1 LLIGPQRRRPITSS
15 DTPRVTTLKAVLFD
29 VDFTLVKPGPDLGP
43 EGYQLLGQRFGL
55 ELDPTRYAEARAAA
69 VETVERHPE
78 LDHDEEIW
86 VLFTERI
93 IRGMGGDSDRAY
105 ECAVEMTRAWEHAE
119 NFELYEDTL
128 PVLAALREHGLK
140 IGLVSNTGRDL
151 NAFIGHHALDVDAAV
166 SSGAHGKTKPHP
178 AIFQSALEQ
187 LGVTAEEAAMVGDSP
202 EDDVEGAKALGM
214 RAFLID
220 RDDRFPEVEERLPDL
235 LALPAALG
243 LSGRP
248 PGPVG

>member
-1 LLIGPQRRRPITSS
+1 L
-15 DTPRVTTLKAVLFD
+15 TLRAVLFD
-29 VDFTLVKPGPDLGP
+29 VDFTLAKPGPDLGP
-43 EGYQLLGQRFGL
+43 EGYQLLGKRFGL
-55 ELDPTRYAEARAAA
+55 ELDPTRYADARAAA
-69 VETVERHPE
+69 VEAVERHPE
-78 LDHDEEIW
+78 LDHDEEVW

-105 ECAVEMTRAWEHAE
+105 ECAVEMTQAWEHAE

-128 PVLAALREHGLK
+128 PVLAALREHRLK

-187 LGVTAEEAAMVGDSP
+187 LGVSPEEAAMVGDSP

-214 RAFLID
+214 RAFLVD

-243 LSGRP
+243 LSETGRTTRSP
-248 PGPVG
+248 DSS

>member
-1 LLIGPQRRRPITSS
+1 
-15 DTPRVTTLKAVLFD
+15 VTTLKAVLFD

-43 EGYQLLGQRFGL
+43 EGYQALGKRFGL
-55 ELDPTRYAEARAAA
+55 ELDPERYADARAAA
-69 VETVERHPE
+69 VETIKRHPE
-78 LDHDEEIW
+78 LDHDEEVW
-86 VLFTERI
+86 VLFTEQI

-178 AIFQSALEQ
+178 AIFKSALDQ
-187 LGVTAEEAAMVGDSP
+187 LGVTAEETAMVGDSP

-220 RDDRFPEVEERLPDL
+220 RDDRLPEVEDCLPNL

-243 LSGRP
+243 F
-248 PGPVG
+248 PVVE

>member
-1 LLIGPQRRRPITSS
+1 
-15 DTPRVTTLKAVLFD
+15 
-29 VDFTLVKPGPDLGP
+29 
-43 EGYQLLGQRFGL
+43 
-55 ELDPTRYAEARAAA
+55 
-69 VETVERHPE
+69 
-78 LDHDEEIW
+78 
-86 VLFTERI
+86 
-93 IRGMGGDSDRAY
+93 
-105 ECAVEMTRAWEHAE
+105 
-119 NFELYEDTL
+119 
-128 PVLAALREHGLK
+128 
-140 IGLVSNTGRDL
+140 
-151 NAFIGHHALDVDAAV
+151 VDAAV